1 MAPPPIIFV
10 HGRFTQPTAYTTQDH
25 IPATHTRRGVK
36 DKHPSKKF
44 TTAHSGNS
52 QLPSVRM
59 GSIEKTMNAVQYY
72 GQRDV
77 RLEQVPLPGPVKPGW
92 VRIAPK
98 FCGICGTDLHEYV
111 SGANLIPTPGHPH
124 PITGETLPLTL
135 GHEFSGVVEEV
146 GEGVTHVKKGDNVC
160 IQPTL
165 WDDSCN
171 SCKRG
176 LVNCCDGNGFLGLS
190 GWGGGMSELTNAPAA
205 AVKPLPPNVSL
216 EVGALVEPLAVG
228 WHAVKISPFKEGD
241 TALVLGGGPI
251 GLAVI
256 QALVSKGCEKIIV
269 SEVAK
274 KRRDFAIHFGAHA
287 VIDPTTTDVV
297 AEVERLTDGHKV
309 DVAYDCAGVQ
319 VAVDSAFKAL
329 KTRGM
334 LVNVAVWKGKASLN
348 MNDLVFRERAY
359 MGGKPR
365 PFCLRL
371 QPPRPQPG
379 PKSPGLY

>member
-1 MAPPPIIFV
+1 
-10 HGRFTQPTAYTTQDH
+10 
-25 IPATHTRRGVK
+25 
-36 DKHPSKKF
+36 
-44 TTAHSGNS
+44 
-52 QLPSVRM
+52 M
-59 GSIEKTMNAVQYY
+59 GSAEKTMNAVQYY

-111 SGANLIPTPGHPH
+111 GGANLIPTPGHPH

-256 QALVSKGCEKIIV
+256 QALVSKGCKKIIV
-269 SEVAK
+269 SEVAR
-274 KRRDFAIHFGAHA
+274 KRRDFATHFGAHA

-297 AEVERLTDGHKV
+297 AETERLTDGHKV

-359 MGGKPR
+359 MGVATYVHGDFEEVIEAISTGKIKPVDMITKKVAMDKVADEG
-365 PFCLRL
+365 FKTLIEDKDSHVKIL
-371 QPPRPQPG
+371 VDMTQKVG
-379 PKSPGLY
+379 

>member
-1 MAPPPIIFV
+1 VDLDVPSL
-10 HGRFTQPTAYTTQDH
+10 
-25 IPATHTRRGVK
+25 
-36 DKHPSKKF
+36 HPSILRLRSRPAADPCGQRQTADGNPRTHRLADRLTR
-44 TTAHSGNS
+44 TTNCNARPLASDSPTSTYTRTSYLRSLN
-52 QLPSVRM
+52 M
-59 GSIEKTMNAVQYY
+59 GSAHKTMNAVRYY

-77 RLEQVPLPGPVKPGW
+77 RLEQVPLPGPVRPGW
-92 VRIAPK
+92 VRVAPK

-124 PITGETLPLTL
+124 PITGETLPLIL

-160 IQPTL
+160 VQPTL

-190 GWGGGMSELTNAPAA
+190 GWGGGMSELTNAPAT
-205 AVKPLPPNVSL
+205 AVKPLPANVSL

-256 QALVSKGCEKIIV
+256 QALVSKGCNKIIV

-274 KRRDFAIHFGAHA
+274 KRRDFATHFGAHA

-297 AEVERLTDGHKV
+297 VETERLTDGHKV

-329 KTRGM
+329 KTRGT
-334 LVNVAVWKGKASLN
+334 LVNIAGQYQSLSPAT
-348 MNDLVFRERAY
+348 D
-359 MGGKPR
+359 PR
-365 PFCLRL
+365 LSCIGIF
-371 QPPRPQPG
+371 
-379 PKSPGLY
+379 